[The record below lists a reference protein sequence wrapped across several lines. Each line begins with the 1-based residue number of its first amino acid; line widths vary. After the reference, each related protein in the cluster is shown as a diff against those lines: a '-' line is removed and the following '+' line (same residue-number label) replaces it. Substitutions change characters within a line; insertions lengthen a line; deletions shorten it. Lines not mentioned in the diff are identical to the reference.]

1 MCIRDS
7 RKGVVG
13 DKIGKPCIK
22 LIGHFRS
29 GHLCSSL
36 GHIDD
41 PLIDLLHL
49 PGLGS
54 ADEVV
59 DTAVALYHIGGN
71 ASHIPVRV
79 VDPGVGDNVLS

>member
-1 MCIRDS
+1 M
-7 RKGVVG
+7 VG
-13 DKIGKPCIK
+13 DKIRKSRVK

-54 ADEVV
+54 ADKVV
-59 DTAVALYHIGGN
+59 DPAVALYHIGGN

>member
-1 MCIRDS
+1 M
-7 RKGVVG
+7 VG
-13 DKIGKPCIK
+13 DKIRKSRVK

-41 PLIDLLHL
+41 PLIDLLNL

-54 ADEVV
+54 ADKVV
-59 DTAVALYHIGGN
+59 DPAVALYHIGGN
-71 ASHIPVRV
+71 TSHIPVRV